1 MSEQQYVHVVRFES
15 RDESGTIG
23 VHSTRKQGL
32 IRALYT
38 VAEHVTYD
46 WSAFPAGMVQTFAYL
61 CSIDDE
67 DSLYNALTFWNEK
80 LDRANPD
87 QGFEEYFRVFVS
99 VEELETDDD
108 ILDLELPSVA

>member
-1 MSEQQYVHVVRFES
+1 MSDRQYVHVVRFEA
-15 RDESGTIG
+15 RDESGTLS

-32 IRALYT
+32 IRALCT

-46 WSAFPAGMVQTFAYL
+46 WSDFPADLIQTFARL

-80 LDRANPD
+80 LDRANPN

-99 VEELETDDD
+99 VEELEADDD
-108 ILDLELPSVA
+108 ILDLELPSVV